1 MPENI
6 VINFTGDTSGL
17 QPVENALDEIIQ
29 QSGEVGQAWEKAAGK
44 MDAANKANI
53 SNTTKLGQAI
63 QKLSDAAK
71 SMDKAVIGGAY
82 KDYLKQIQAQL
93 VLTNKDLIAY
103 IKNAKIAAQQA
114 VFSAQTQEE
123 AEALT
128 LTIHA
133 MNEELAN
140 LEAAEA
146 AVANS
151 TASFSAEV
159 ENAGTASLSLR
170 ARLRQAK
177 DELIAMADAG
187 LAGTPAFIELQQ
199 RAGELNDQ
207 MADLNQTISGLGSDT
222 AVLDGII
229 SATSGLAGGFAV
241 AQGAASLFGA
251 GEEAVQAAL
260 LKVNSA
266 MAILQGLQQIQ
277 LVLQKE
283 SAAMLFLQSARTKA
297 LAVVQQF
304 LALTTLE
311 TVAATTALRA
321 ALIATGIGAI
331 VVLVGSLIMAY
342 DALTS
347 STEDYAKAIEK
358 TNLRLDQN
366 TEKLQGNLAAVDL
379 AAKKAKLLAEI
390 AGKSEEEIFEIEKKG
405 AQRRLATV
413 TGVLGQI
420 EAEYAKNRAK
430 LKKAEETEQRA
441 RENGQF
447 VSVPEELV
455 NQDIELRKRVVE
467 ARKLQQEE
475 INALTTADLE
485 RQKEVAD
492 EAREAAKK
500 AADDAAA
507 DSKEAAERRKA
518 IAEANARAEYEIK
531 KRGIERLIELDNKV
545 LDDEAK
551 DNFLKLFALQEF
563 YLNSLK
569 LIELNRSEELR
580 QDELTATQRKN
591 INDKF
596 NLERIRALEANE
608 VKRIAI
614 VKASAEAEKAEQEAL
629 LTSLIDGEAARFTR
643 IQEGINQIYATINQS
658 NSKEQDE
665 DLALLESK
673 YKQGLI
679 TYEEYE
685 RRRLLIKAEYARRI
699 LGNELAMLE
708 AQRAANVAAGKSVI
722 DIDKAIYAAKDAL
735 RQADIDKEKAANEK
749 KAADKKT
756 SDDKQIELEKQIKQA
771 AFDLG
776 KQAAD
781 SIFQAGADRRANELQ
796 GRLSALDAAR
806 QAELDNKNLTEQ
818 QKADIDRKYN
828 EKERQIKQKAYE
840 DDKRAK
846 IAQAIINGALAITNI
861 FATVPKFD
869 FGVSTFILA
878 GVAAASTAIQV
889 AAIKAA
895 PVPKFR
901 HGKVGI
907 EGPGTTTSD
916 SIPAMISR
924 GESVINA
931 KSTEKW
937 KDALEAINN
946 DDFDNYL
953 SRKFG
958 DFVFPE
964 VPESIHVAPGGGM
977 AIDYDQ
983 LAMKVAAHMKGIIPA
998 PAQIH
1003 NTIDGEG
1010 FKTYVQ
1016 NGHNR
1021 TEYKNK
1027 RYSMS

>member
-1 MPENI
+1 MAAENV

-17 QPVENALDEIIQ
+17 QPVENALDQIVQ
-29 QSGEVGQAWEKAAGK
+29 QSGEVGQAWEKAANK
-44 MDAANKANI
+44 MDAANKANV
-53 SNTTKLGQAI
+53 SNTTKLSQAI
-63 QKLSDAAK
+63 QKLADAAK

-82 KDYLKQIQAQL
+82 KDYLKQIQTQL
-93 VLTNKDLIAY
+93 ALTNKDLIAY
-103 IKNAKIAAQQA
+103 IKNAKVAAQQA
-114 VFSAQTQEE
+114 IFSAESQEE
-123 AEALT
+123 ADALT

-133 MNEELAN
+133 MNEELAA

-146 AVANS
+146 AVVNS
-151 TASFSAEV
+151 TATLSAEV
-159 ENAGTASLSLR
+159 ENAGTTTLSLR

-187 LAGTPAFIELQQ
+187 LQGTPAFIELQA

-311 TVAATTALRA
+311 TAAASNVLRVAL
-321 ALIATGIGAI
+321 LATGIGAFV
-331 VVLVGSLIMAY
+331 VVLGLAAS
-342 DALTS
+342 ALDLFSDKQETAAEQ
-347 STEDYAKAIEK
+347 TDRLAKATEALNK
-358 TNLRLDQN
+358 ATDQYVEYLN
-366 TEKLQGNLAAVDL
+366 DVNALNVL
-379 AAKKAKLLAEI
+379 KAKIANKTEAEI
-390 AGKSEEEIFEIEKKG
+390 TDIERKAIQERINIRSKSMDQAIKNGLSVTEQAKQNDRDLNELQKLNLEEQLRNNEKAKEQADKDAEG
-405 AQRRLATV
+405 A
-413 TGVLGQI
+413 
-420 EAEYAKNRAK
+420 KDRAK
-430 LKKAEETEQRA
+430 
-441 RENGQF
+441 
-447 VSVPEELV
+447 
-455 NQDIELRKRVVE
+455 
-467 ARKLQQEE
+467 
-475 INALTTADLE
+475 
-485 RQKEVAD
+485 
-492 EAREAAKK
+492 
-500 AADDAAA
+500 DAAA
-507 DSKEAAERRKA
+507 KAKE
-518 IAEANARAEYEIK
+518 IAEANAKALYEIK
-531 KRGIERLIELDNKV
+531 KRSIERLIELDEKV
-545 LDDEAK
+545 LDDDSK
-551 DNFLKLFALQEF
+551 DNFLKLLALQQF
-563 YLNSLK
+563 YADNLK
-569 LIELNRSEELR
+569 LIEANRDEELR
-580 QDELTATQRKN
+580 TRQEGVEVERN

-596 NLERIRALEANE
+596 NMQRLHALEDFST
-608 VKRIAI
+608 KKSAI

-629 LTSLIDGEAARFTR
+629 LNSLLEGEAARYTR
-643 IQEGINQIYATINQS
+643 IQEGINQIFATINQS

-964 VPESIHVAPGGGM
+964 VPDSIHVAPGGGM
-977 AIDYDQ
+977 AIDYDM
-983 LAMKVAAHMKGIIPA
+983 LASKVAQHMKGVIPA
-998 PAQIH
+998 PKSTHVNIDKDGIH
-1003 NTIDGEG
+1003 TIVND
-1010 FKTYVQ
+1010 
-1016 NGHNR
+1016 GHNK